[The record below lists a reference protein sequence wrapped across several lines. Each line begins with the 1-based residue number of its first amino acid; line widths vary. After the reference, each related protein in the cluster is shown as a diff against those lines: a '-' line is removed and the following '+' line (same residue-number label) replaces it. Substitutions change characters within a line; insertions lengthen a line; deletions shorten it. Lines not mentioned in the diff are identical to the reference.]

1 MGYVH
6 LTDICQFIPPSA
18 ILKSAGTWTPTVSSH
33 FTRDVRTAAE
43 ASFDMAIP
51 IVLPGSNVAKQ
62 GAKLVS
68 IDVWYIVA
76 TAAADDIGTVNLDKV
91 TLAVDGTA
99 PTGAAVDI
107 TLDADHDTTV
117 KRKAADEHK
126 MTVTL
131 DTPAFLEDDE
141 AYWLHIAVDAAATT
155 VFSSV
160 GAQANFTL
168 RL

>member
-18 ILKSAGTWTPTVSSH
+18 MQKSAGTWTPTLASSLI
-33 FTRDVRTAAE
+33 TDVRTAAE
-43 ASFDMAIP
+43 ASFDLMIP
-51 IVLPGSNVAKQ
+51 VVLPGSNLAKQ

-68 IDVWYIVA
+68 IDLWYIIG
-76 TAAADDIGTVNLDKV
+76 TAAADDIGTVGLDKV
-91 TLAVDGTA
+91 TLPADDVA
-99 PTGAAVDI
+99 PTGAAVDV
-107 TLDADHDTTV
+107 TLDSAHDTTT

-131 DTPAFLEDDE
+131 DTPAFIEDDE
-141 AYWLHIAVDAAATT
+141 AYWLTMSVDAAATT
-155 VFSSV
+155 VFSLV